1 MTERSKPLVSICI
14 ITFNQERY
22 IGQAIESVL
31 AQETSFPLEILIGED
46 RSTDDTRDIVLQYE
60 KKYPQVIRVILSE
73 TNRGANQNLAC
84 LLKEAQGRYI
94 ALLEGDDFWTSPQK
108 LKKQVEFLEQHP
120 ECTIC
125 FHRVGRYLQ
134 IEDRI
139 LGVWPD
145 PDPPAITSLEDL
157 LKLNYIHTCSVMY
170 RNVVESI
177 PAGYS
182 ELPIGDWPLH
192 VLHAQKGSIGFLAET
207 LSQYRIHSKSIF
219 SPLTTLQKT
228 EAVFEAREF
237 MYTQLAR
244 KHRKVLGPVLLEY
257 CYQIAGMSLEN
268 QDVPKARQYL
278 CRGFRYFSHFGLY
291 NGREAYLKLYLK
303 VLFPRVYSTVSRLK
317 RR

>member
-46 RSTDDTRDIVLQYE
+46 RSTDATRDIVLQYE
-60 KKYPQVIRVILSE
+60 KKYPQIIRVILSE

-84 LLKEAQGRYI
+84 LLKEARGRYI

-108 LKKQVEFLEQHP
+108 LRKQTEFLEQHP
-120 ECTIC
+120 ACTIC
-125 FHRVGRYLQ
+125 FHRVKRYLQ
-134 IEDRI
+134 AEDRV

-177 PAGYS
+177 PAGYT

-237 MYTQLAR
+237 MYTLLTR

-268 QDVPKARQYL
+268 QDVAKARQYL
-278 CRGFRYFSHFGLY
+278 RRGLHYFPHFRLY
-291 NGREAYLKLYLK
+291 NGSEAYLKLYLK
-303 VLFPRVYSTVSRLK
+303 VLFPRVYSLMSRLK